1 MLKCSNEEDTQDWV
15 ETLKNVLEDTGQIW
29 QHKKRH
35 GSSFPQRLN
44 SYCQWFVDGKDCWE
58 KAASLIEMARE
69 EIFIADWWLS
79 PEIYLRRPMA
89 EGNHWR
95 LDYALKRKAEKGVRI
110 FILIYKEMEMA
121 LGLKSLYSKK
131 HLQNLHPN
139 IKVHFE
145 RIY

>member
-1 MLKCSNEEDTQDWV
+1 MDA
-15 ETLKNVLEDTGQIW
+15 
-29 QHKKRH
+29 
-35 GSSFPQRLN
+35 
-44 SYCQWFVDGKDCWE
+44 KDCWE
-58 KAASLIEMARE
+58 KVAALIEMARE

-131 HLQNLHPN
+131 HLQGLHPN
-139 IKVHFE
+139 IKVFIE
-145 RIY
+145 FNLKIPKIMIR